1 MNHRPFE
8 DWIIKEQ
15 VLTPAEKRDLE
26 SHLRGCKACTA
37 LVDTGVEL
45 RSSRLVLPKPGF
57 THRFHSRLAAHR
69 VAERRRRFWGSLVF
83 ILVGTILLFW
93 KAGPFMMS
101 IFASPAEWITFVIGY
116 FLFVATSIQ
125 VLTEAVMVILNIAP
139 VVIPAYVWMILL
151 STMAGLGLLW
161 SVSIWRLTR
170 YTQGA

>member
-8 DWIIKEQ
+8 DWIISEQ
-15 VLTPAEKRDLE
+15 ALTPVEKRQLE
-26 SHLRGCKACTA
+26 SHLRGCKVCSS

-45 RSSRLVLPKPGF
+45 RSSRMVPPKAGF
-57 THRFHSRLAAHR
+57 THRFHTRLAAHK
-69 VAERRRRFWGSLVF
+69 VSERRRRFWGSLVF
-83 ILVGTILLFW
+83 ILVGTFLLAW
-93 KAGPFMMS
+93 KAGPFILS

-125 VLTEAVMVILNIAP
+125 VLTEAVLVILDIAP
-139 VVIPAYVWMILL
+139 VLVPAYVWMIIVSAL
-151 STMAGLGLLW
+151 AGLGLLW

>member
-1 MNHRPFE
+1 
-8 DWIIKEQ
+8 
-15 VLTPAEKRDLE
+15 
-26 SHLRGCKACTA
+26 
-37 LVDTGVEL
+37 
-45 RSSRLVLPKPGF
+45 
-57 THRFHSRLAAHR
+57 
-69 VAERRRRFWGSLVF
+69 
-83 ILVGTILLFW
+83 
-93 KAGPFMMS
+93 MMS